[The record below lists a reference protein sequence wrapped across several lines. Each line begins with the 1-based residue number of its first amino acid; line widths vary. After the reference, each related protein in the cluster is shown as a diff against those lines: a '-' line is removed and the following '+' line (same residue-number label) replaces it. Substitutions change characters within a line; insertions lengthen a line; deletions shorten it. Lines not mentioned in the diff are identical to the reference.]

1 MEPLRIWFDSPHVRW
16 GRVAVTVVVVTA
28 LVGLS
33 VAQRRGVFE
42 DLPAVAVANA
52 ASAGGLTVTAAA
64 PAASGP
70 AQLAAAPAPAK
81 AASSAEIVCG
91 FGVVSFDPE
100 DESQI
105 DALSDELHAK
115 LEAHRLKRLP
125 VWLERMK
132 ASADEE
138 VQAVAWFA
146 QAVEAWRTRVLPA
159 VEEQN
164 KHWTKLDMPIDGLDE
179 LVRLAQRSVDPKVYG
194 LAMNACGFLADFSP
208 KTACAGLGFEEWAR
222 RDPDNGYPWLLAS
235 TYQPKGSARR
245 EVFIE
250 RAMAT
255 KTIRSDWGYAYEPL
269 GRALAPSASAK
280 DRSALFAQAV
290 TLSGIQMMA
299 PVSVIEH
306 CREDELRRGSR
317 RTRCEF
323 LATHLSENSDSF
335 MLRQFGH
342 AIGRNLGW
350 SKDRL
355 DSMKQELD
363 AMQTALVQVDQ
374 TIGCEG
380 LSKIE
385 AYFSDLTKY
394 GEIGALRRRQQ
405 AAQATS
411 TAAAR

>member
-1 MEPLRIWFDSPHVRW
+1 MEPLRIWFDPPHVRW
-16 GRVAVTVVVVTA
+16 GRVAVTVVVATA
-28 LVGLS
+28 LVGVW
-33 VAQRRGVFE
+33 VAQRRGAFE
-42 DLPAVAVANA
+42 EAPAVVAVAKAASGAAIASPTPAAPSARSGMLAA
-52 ASAGGLTVTAAA
+52 ASAPA
-64 PAASGP
+64 PAAST
-70 AQLAAAPAPAK
+70 
-81 AASSAEIVCG
+81 AELVCG
-91 FGVVSFDPE
+91 FGSVSFNPQ
-100 DESQI
+100 DEQQV
-105 DALSDELHAK
+105 DALRDELFTK
-115 LEAHRLKRLP
+115 LEAHRVERLP
-125 VWLERMK
+125 GWLHKMK
-132 ASADEE
+132 ASADEGRPGGGR
-138 VQAVAWFA
+138 FT
-146 QAVEAWRTRVLPA
+146 QAVESWRRKVLPA

-179 LVRLAQRSVDPKVYG
+179 LARLAQRSADPKVYG
-194 LAMNACGFLADFSP
+194 TAMNACGFLADFSP

-245 EVFIE
+245 EEFIE
-250 RAMAT
+250 RAVAT

-269 GRALAPSASAK
+269 ARALAPSASAK

-290 TLSGIQMMA
+290 TFSGIQMMA

-317 RTRCEF
+317 RTRCEY

-394 GEIGALRRRQQ
+394 GEVGALRRRQQ
-405 AAQATS
+405 AA
-411 TAAAR
+411 R

>member
-1 MEPLRIWFDSPHVRW
+1 MDPLRIWFDPPHVRW
-16 GRVAVTVVVVTA
+16 GRVVVTVVVVTA
-28 LVGLS
+28 LVGVW
-33 VAQRRGVFE
+33 VAQRRGVFDE
-42 DLPAVAVANA
+42 P
-52 ASAGGLTVTAAA
+52 A
-64 PAASGP
+64 PAATAVAAAIAPAPSAPIAGLLASGTRDSG
-70 AQLAAAPAPAK
+70 AAPAPAR
-81 AASSAEIVCG
+81 AASTAELVCG
-91 FGVVSFDPE
+91 FGTVNFDPQ
-100 DESQI
+100 DEQQI
-105 DALSDELHAK
+105 DALRDAVHAK
-115 LEAHRLKRLP
+115 LEAHRLERLP
-125 VWLERMK
+125 GWLQKMK
-132 ASADEE
+132 ASADED
-138 VQAVAWFA
+138 VQAVAWFS
-146 QAVEAWRTRVLPA
+146 QAVESWRNKVLPA

-179 LVRLAQRSVDPKVYG
+179 LARLAQRSTDPKVYG

-208 KTACAGLGFEEWAR
+208 KTACAGLSFEEWAR

-235 TYQPKGSARR
+235 TYQPKGSAQR
-245 EVFIE
+245 EEFIE

-269 GRALAPSASAK
+269 ASALAPSASEK

-290 TLSGIQMMA
+290 TVSGIQMMA

-317 RTRCEF
+317 RTRCEY
-323 LATHLSENSDSF
+323 LATHLTENSDSF

-380 LSKIE
+380 LSRIE

-394 GEIGALRRRQQ
+394 GEVGALRRRLH
-405 AAQATS
+405 AAQTTT
-411 TAAAR
+411 TAGR